1 MLMRVNAASAADEA
15 LRLADM
21 AAGRAAPVAEA
32 ATRHA
37 RRAGD
42 HRSASIAERAWGRAL
57 LQTGAVDGAIRHLR
71 RSIELAGRAGAPDLA
86 GETRIPLAAA
96 LNQRGMARAAVRE
109 IDDAVRELDG
119 AGRARARAQRADILH
134 QIGDLAGAQA
144 EYMAAI
150 PLLRRAGDQL
160 NLQRTLVNRGI
171 LHTERHS
178 FAAAEA
184 DLLEADRLARSLGRD
199 LAAGIIVENLGF
211 LETLRGDVPAA
222 LDCLRRAEAE
232 IGAHGGQLGPVFL
245 DRSELLLSV
254 GAAAEA
260 QEAARRAVLA
270 YEKERRGLLIP
281 GARVVLAQ
289 AAFLA
294 RDWPTALDQARR
306 ARRGFARQHRPEW
319 AALAQL
325 IALRTGQAAGL
336 RVPVRDPYGLV
347 ATLTRAGWPAAALEA
362 RLAIARLLGTRP
374 EARELLRQASSA
386 RRGGPA
392 ALRARG
398 WYAEALAREETGD
411 RRGAASAIRTGLRIL
426 DDHGTSLGAADLR
439 AYSAVHRTDLTELG
453 LRAALRDG
461 RPAQVF
467 EWAERGRAS
476 RLPRHPV
483 RPPDD
488 PVLAELLA
496 ELRATARDVDRTA
509 EPRLVHRQ
517 VALERRIRDQDRLH
531 RAPADL
537 GTGGPVAV
545 PRLRAALGERALI
558 EFVQLDGVLHALS
571 LVDGRLRRHE
581 LGSLDQ
587 VTDLVERMPVALH
600 RMIRRDPAPGSRA
613 AAVSLLEDAATR
625 LDALLLGGIDLG
637 DRPLVVIPTGPLH
650 NLPWSV
656 LPTCVGRPI
665 VVSPS
670 ATLWCA
676 SAGRPGARTGAIAVA
691 GPGLT
696 GARAE
701 AEAVAAIH
709 GSTPVVDD
717 RASVDVVLGVLRSA
731 DVVHLAAHGRLAPD
745 NPLFASLR
753 LHDGPLVVYDLEL
766 QPRVPH
772 TVVLA
777 SCDGGRS
784 LVCTGDELLG
794 LSATFMAKGTTSLV
808 ASVLP
813 IPDAE
818 TAPLMTAFHHGLVD
832 GATPAV
838 ALAAAQHTLRDQGP
852 RTLAASAGFVC
863 IGG

>member
-1 MLMRVNAASAADEA
+1 MLLRVNAASAADEA

-32 ATRHA
+32 AARGA

-42 HRSASIAERAWGRAL
+42 DRATSVAERAWGRAL
-57 LQTGAVDGAIRHLR
+57 LQTGAVDRAIRHLR
-71 RSIELAGRAGAPDLA
+71 RSIEAATRAGAPELA
-86 GETRIPLAAA
+86 GESRIPLAAA

-109 IDDAVRELDG
+109 IDTAVRELDG

-144 EYMAAI
+144 EYVAAI
-150 PLLRRAGDQL
+150 PLLRRSGDLL

-184 DLLEADRLARSLGRD
+184 DLLAADRLARSLGRD
-199 LAAGIIVENLGF
+199 LAAGIIAENLGF

-222 LDCLRRAEAE
+222 LAHLRRAETE
-232 IGAHGGQLGPVFL
+232 IGTHGGQLGPVFL

-260 QEAARRAVLA
+260 QEAAHRAVLA
-270 YEKERRGLLIP
+270 YERERRGLLVP
-281 GARVVLAQ
+281 GARLVLAQ

-306 ARRGFARQHRPEW
+306 ARRGFARQQRPEW
-319 AALAQL
+319 VAFAQL
-325 IALRTGQAAGL
+325 IALRTGQAAGT
-336 RVPVRDPYGLV
+336 RVPVRDPHGLV
-347 ATLTRAGWPAAALEA
+347 AALTRAGWPAAALEA
-362 RLAIARLLGTRP
+362 RLAVARLLGAGP
-374 EARELLRQASSA
+374 EAGELLRQASSA
-386 RRGGPA
+386 RRAGPA
-392 ALRARG
+392 GLRARG
-398 WYAEALAREETGD
+398 WYAQALTRTRAGD
-411 RRGAASAIRTGLRIL
+411 RRGAASAIRTGLRVL

-461 RPAQVF
+461 TPAQVF

-476 RLPRHPV
+476 RLPRRPV

-488 PVLAELLA
+488 PVLAGLLA
-496 ELRATARDVDRTA
+496 ELRAVARDVDRTG
-509 EPRLVHRQ
+509 EPRLVGRQ

-537 GTGGPVAV
+537 GPGRPVPV
-545 PRLRAALGERALI
+545 SRLRAALGERALI
-558 EFVQLDGVLHALS
+558 EFVALDGVLHALS
-571 LVDGRLRRHE
+571 LVGGRLRRHE
-581 LGSLDQ
+581 LGPVDR
-587 VTDLVERMPVALH
+587 VTDLVDRMPVALH
-600 RMIRRDPAPGSRA
+600 RMIRPDTAPGSRA
-613 AAVSLLEDAATR
+613 AAVRLLTDAAAR
-625 LDALLLGGIDLG
+625 LDALLLGPVDLG
-637 DRPLVVIPTGPLH
+637 DRPLVVVPTGPLH
-650 NLPWSV
+650 DLPWSV
-656 LPTCVGRPI
+656 LPTCAGRPV

-676 SAGRPGARTGAIAVA
+676 TGARTGAGTGAVAVA

-701 AEAVAAIH
+701 AAAVAAIH
-709 GSTPVVDD
+709 GGTPVVDD
-717 RASVDVVLGVLRSA
+717 HATVEAVLGVLRSA

-753 LHDGPLVVYDLEL
+753 LHDGPLVVHDLEL

-777 SCDGGRS
+777 SCDSGRS

-794 LSATFMAKGTTSLV
+794 LSATFMAKGTASLV
-808 ASVLP
+808 ASVVP

-818 TAPLMTAFHHGLVD
+818 TTPLMTAFHRGLAD
-832 GATPAV
+832 GAAPAF
-838 ALAAAQHTLRDQGP
+838 ALAAAQHALRDQDP
-852 RTLAASAGFVC
+852 RALAAAAGFVC
-863 IGG
+863 IGR